1 MKVIL
6 TEQQFHNIL
15 LNEQITEVLLNSL
28 NEGKNLTD
36 LKAKIKKALLAGV
49 AVVVILN
56 AVHQAHLNRQE
67 QYELEQYIEQLEGSR
82 YVDYDDEYGNYND
95 DEEEKYNNNYETEDD
110 RIFAQKVNACR
121 EYMEYA
127 LNNQGYDLSS
137 TNLSPEA
144 LVRTCEENNFYLP
157 FVLATGHLESCFGA
171 TPRAQKT
178 NSVFSVGSYD
188 NGKNKAT
195 YNHPDES
202 ILPFINLI
210 QNDYLGNG
218 KTLDDLLKP
227 NGFTNMNGHRYASN
241 PNYENKLRILMNKIV
256 NMYPILDV

>member
-6 TEQQFHNIL
+6 TEQQFYDIL

-49 AVVVILN
+49 AAAVILN
-56 AVHQAHLNRQE
+56 TIYKSHIGNQE
-67 QYELEQYIEQLEGSR
+67 KIELEDYVQQIEGPR
-82 YVDYDDEYGNYND
+82 YVNNDNDYYYDEDMNEPEEE
-95 DEEEKYNNNYETEDD
+95 DEETKLFN
-110 RIFAQKVNACR
+110 QKVEACR
-121 EYMEYA
+121 SYMEYA
-127 LNNQGYDLSS
+127 LNNQGLDLSA

-144 LVRTCEENNFYLP
+144 LVRACDENNFSLP

-171 TPRAQKT
+171 TPRAQRT

-195 YNHPDES
+195 YANPNES

-210 QNDYLGNG
+210 QTDYLGND
-218 KTLDDLLKP
+218 KTLNDLLKP
-227 NGFTNMNGHRYASN
+227 NSFVNKNGSRYASN
-241 PNYENKLRILMNKIV
+241 PNYEHKLRFLMNKIV
-256 NMYPILDV
+256 SMYPILDI